1 MTIWNYFA
9 DLEYQM
15 ETLSLSADD
24 HPDMEDEE
32 STPVSPQT
40 PDNAV
45 NQSVGPASESA
56 NFININPEV
65 CTYWHF
71 VSFLWHLPSSKVN
84 ITTRSLLPC
93 LNYLSSCEILVCI
106 TMLLEPPPQPHI

>member
-1 MTIWNYFA
+1 
-9 DLEYQM
+9 M

-40 PDNAV
+40 PDNVV

-65 CTYWHF
+65 CTD
-71 VSFLWHLPSSKVN
+71 
-84 ITTRSLLPC
+84 
-93 LNYLSSCEILVCI
+93 
-106 TMLLEPPPQPHI
+106 